1 MAVEISNSY
10 PASGLGSG
18 RGAISDQNNLTW
30 KRQLEKNCFQ
40 LDDGRLDVA
49 DPKADA
55 VQIAC
60 AGPDITAG
68 PEDVRSAA
76 VIAASGAAEQTGI
89 QPADGFHFISSCA
102 RPVTGSWR
110 VPGFALPTESP
121 ASPVKTASVARD
133 RSVAWS
139 PLGGDIPSSLIRPA
153 NVLVTETATER
164 CIYIRDFF
172 SVTKDLL
179 DWVDAELDRQWDG
192 GGLPL
197 RVFVNGKEYALH
209 QGKLIREETNHVN

>member
-1 MAVEISNSY
+1 MAVEISHSY
-10 PASGLGSG
+10 PASGPASG
-18 RGAISDQNNLTW
+18 RGAVSDQSNLAW
-30 KRQLEKNCFQ
+30 KRQLEKDCFQ

-55 VQIAC
+55 MQNAC
-60 AGPDITAG
+60 ADADITAG
-68 PEDVRSAA
+68 PKEARPAA
-76 VIAASGAAEQTGI
+76 VIAASRAAEQMVI
-89 QPADGFHFISSCA
+89 LPADGFHSISSRA
-102 RPVTGSWR
+102 RPVMGSWL
-110 VPGFALPTESP
+110 VPGFPVATESP
-121 ASPVKTASVARD
+121 RSPVETASVERD

-139 PLGGDIPSSLIRPA
+139 PPAGSAPSSLIRPA